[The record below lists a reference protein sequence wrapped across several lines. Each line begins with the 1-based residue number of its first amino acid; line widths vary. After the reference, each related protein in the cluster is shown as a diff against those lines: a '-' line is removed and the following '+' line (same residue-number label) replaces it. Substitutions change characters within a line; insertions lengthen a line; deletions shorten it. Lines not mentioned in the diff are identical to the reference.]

1 PFASRGGAGPG
12 ASGAAGPPGRRC
24 PGARGAGGHA
34 PDATRGRGGPH
45 KSITDGPRRGGE
57 AGSRGSTREA
67 VPGCLGVEP
76 GPSRPRPGPVGV
88 LTGTGPGRGR
98 SGSPPDLLGPL
109 HVLAGRF
116 PALVGFCP
124 VYLGPLVTPRGR
136 LLTTAIPALGGEHHD
151 H

>member
-1 PFASRGGAGPG
+1 TR
-12 ASGAAGPPGRRC
+12 PPGRRC
-24 PGARGAGGHA
+24 PRVRGAARHA
-34 PDATRGRGGPH
+34 PDATRGRCVPH

-116 PALVGFCP
+116 PAIVGF
-124 VYLGPLVTPRGR
+124 
-136 LLTTAIPALGGEHHD
+136 
-151 H
+151 